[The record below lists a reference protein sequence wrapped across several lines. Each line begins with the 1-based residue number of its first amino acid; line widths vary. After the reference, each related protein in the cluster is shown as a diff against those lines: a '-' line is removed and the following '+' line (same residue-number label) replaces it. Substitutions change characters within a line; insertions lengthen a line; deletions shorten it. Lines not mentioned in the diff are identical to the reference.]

1 MRQLSVFLVDLEDD
15 EALTHLR
22 HGWHGLV
29 VLTLVAIAYATR
41 LALVVAPTEA
51 TMGNV
56 QRIFYYHVP
65 TSMLSLLFPYVN
77 FVASLF
83 YLCWRRRNPMR
94 ALTADA
100 VAIAAAEVT
109 VVYSSICLLT
119 GMLWGRAAWGIWWTW
134 DARLT
139 SMLLLWLLYVSY
151 LMLRKLSATGQTQT
165 LAAVL
170 SVFAAIDVPIVYM
183 SIQWWRTQHP
193 APVFRRAGQRH
204 RPVHDARVRMEH
216 LGWAMWGVFLLVFR
230 YCAGTAPAGEGA
242 GDGAGG
248 DRRLPGDRPMRLSW
262 LSGSSMEAHHLLAAY
277 VAVWLIQGGSAGWIA
292 WQWMLARKDLQ
303 PDLSLNTEADEDI

>member
-1 MRQLSVFLVDLEDD
+1 MRRSRIYRSVGVVWL
-15 EALTHLR
+15 ALTLA
-22 HGWHGLV
+22 
-29 VLTLVAIAYATR
+29 AIAYATR

-77 FVASLF
+77 LVASLF
-83 YLCWRRRNPMR
+83 YLYWRRRDPLR
-94 ALTADA
+94 ALAADA

-109 VVYSSICLLT
+109 VVYSSLCLLT

-151 LMLRKLSATGQTQT
+151 LMLRKLSSTGQTQT

-193 APVFRRAGQRH
+193 APVFFGGPDSGIDPSMMPAFGWN
-204 RPVHDARVRMEH
+204 V
-216 LGWAMWGVFLLVFR
+216 LGWAMWGVFLLIFR
-230 YCAGTAPAGEGA
+230 YALERRRQESEQEAALKAIEAPLEMA
-242 GDGAGG
+242 
-248 DRRLPGDRPMRLSW
+248 
-262 LSGSSMEAHHLLAAY
+262 
-277 VAVWLIQGGSAGWIA
+277 Q
-292 WQWMLARKDLQ
+292 
-303 PDLSLNTEADEDI
+303 

>member
-1 MRQLSVFLVDLEDD
+1 MAKRSCIFGVAGMV
-15 EALTHLR
+15 
-22 HGWHGLV
+22 WV
-29 VLTLVAIAYATR
+29 VLTLTAIAYATR

-77 FVASLF
+77 FMASLF
-83 YLCWRRRNPMR
+83 YLYWRRRDPLR

-100 VAIAAAEVT
+100 VAISAAEVT

-151 LMLRKLSATGQTQT
+151 LMLRKLSSTGQTQT

-193 APVFRRAGQRH
+193 APVFGGGADSGID
-204 RPVHDARVRMEH
+204 PSMMPAFVWNVV
-216 LGWAMWGVFLLVFR
+216 GWAMWGIFLLLYR
-230 YCAGTAPAGEGA
+230 YGLERRRQESEQASALRAIEGTLE
-242 GDGAGG
+242 
-248 DRRLPGDRPMRLSW
+248 
-262 LSGSSMEAHHLLAAY
+262 
-277 VAVWLIQGGSAGWIA
+277 IA
-292 WQWMLARKDLQ
+292 Q
-303 PDLSLNTEADEDI
+303 

>member
-1 MRQLSVFLVDLEDD
+1 VKHSRIFGMVGIAWV
-15 EALTHLR
+15 T
-22 HGWHGLV
+22 
-29 VLTLVAIAYATR
+29 LTLVAIGYATR

-83 YLCWRRRNPMR
+83 YLYWRRREPLR

-151 LMLRKLSATGQTQT
+151 LMLRKLSSTGQTQT

-193 APVFRRAGQRH
+193 APVFGGGADSGID
-204 RPVHDARVRMEH
+204 PTMMPAFVWNV
-216 LGWAMWGVFLLVFR
+216 LGWAMWGIFLLLFR
-230 YCAGTAPAGEGA
+230 FGLERRRQELEQTSALRAIEGTLEI
-242 GDGAGG
+242 
-248 DRRLPGDRPMRLSW
+248 S
-262 LSGSSMEAHHLLAAY
+262 
-277 VAVWLIQGGSAGWIA
+277 Q
-292 WQWMLARKDLQ
+292 
-303 PDLSLNTEADEDI
+303 